1 MPNHPLVFQM
11 RALIYEAENNDY
23 MSTLNWAKYNL
34 VRGNTDIAINEFMN
48 AYQYKNDDPEMIAT
62 LANLLETTGEKH
74 QAMEFYERLVQVDPT
89 SRAAME
95 KLARYWEDNG
105 DNRLACEYLEK
116 LLEVDPRNFASMKKL
131 GELYQK
137 SRDIASAIACYKKY
151 LQTAPQGDEY
161 SQVEAKLN
169 KLERNETAPDEASES
184 LLDKVVGFF
193 LKK

>member
-1 MPNHPLVFQM
+1 MLALQELDEAKAKLEEVSEKYKDEPQLYALKAEYYYTAKDYEKALEAVNMYAQKMPNHPLVFQM

-105 DNRLACEYLEK
+105 DNR
-116 LLEVDPRNFASMKKL
+116 DIS
-131 GELYQK
+131 QD
-137 SRDIASAIACYKKY
+137 SRRE
-151 LQTAPQGDEY
+151 GD
-161 SQVEAKLN
+161 V
-169 KLERNETAPDEASES
+169 R
-184 LLDKVVGFF
+184 
-193 LKK
+193 